1 MPRLTLRTAL
11 TALALLL
18 LFAGIAP
25 RADGNTAAGVPPRA
39 PGRGEAAV
47 VIDAS
52 IDRIEDEWLVLDV
65 PPHPSLP
72 LPREM
77 ADWAREGDR
86 VTIRVERARRTKQED
101 RIGPVLSAWRALVI
115 ERGPPLRLRS
125 GDAGSTEFRWPDALA
140 PTVRGGDRLDFA
152 ISPAPR
158 AAQEQASMMVRLH
171 ESMLD
176 P

>member
-25 RADGNTAAGVPPRA
+25 RADGTTASGVPLRA
-39 PGRGEAAV
+39 AAV
-47 VIDAS
+47 VFDAS
-52 IDRIEDEWLVLDV
+52 IDRIEDDWLVLDV

-86 VTIRVERARRTKQED
+86 VSIRVERARRTQQED
-101 RIGPVLSAWRALVI
+101 RIGAVLSAWHALVI
-115 ERGPPLRLRS
+115 ERGPQLRLRS

-140 PTVRGGDRLDFA
+140 PAVRGGDRLDFT

-158 AAQEQASMMVRLH
+158 AAQEQASMMARLH